1 MNEIKLKRRLERLSK
16 QRDELLSKHKG
27 KETST
32 YNYYAGWELGFLQGK
47 IDILEDVLEDIKET
61 QETKI

>member
-1 MNEIKLKRRLERLSK
+1 MDTTRLRRRLERLSK
-16 QRDELLSKHKG
+16 QRDELLLKHKG

-47 IDILEDVLEDIKET
+47 IDVIEDVLEETKET
-61 QETKI
+61 QIRE

>member
-1 MNEIKLKRRLERLSK
+1 MDTIRLRRRLDRLSK
-16 QRDELLSKHKG
+16 QRDELLLKHKG

-47 IDILEDVLEDIKET
+47 IDILEDVLEETKET
-61 QETKI
+61 QIRE